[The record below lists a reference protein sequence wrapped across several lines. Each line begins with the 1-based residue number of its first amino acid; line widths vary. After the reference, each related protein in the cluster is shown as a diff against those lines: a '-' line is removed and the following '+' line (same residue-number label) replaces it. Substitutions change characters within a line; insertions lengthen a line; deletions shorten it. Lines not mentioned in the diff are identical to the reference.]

1 MSKDQRDTSQTT
13 DWREAM
19 KAREMGTI
27 LRHLYIALGAAT
39 MVNDEEVI
47 SQLKPIIFRYREKT
61 ADDLEG
67 TPYE

>member
-1 MSKDQRDTSQTT
+1 MTDNSTT

-39 MVNDEEVI
+39 MLNDEEVI
-47 SQLKPIIFRYREKT
+47 GQLRPIIFRYREKT
-61 ADDLEG
+61 ANDLAG
-67 TPYE
+67 TPYAE

>member
-1 MSKDQRDTSQTT
+1 MPSNSDTTG
-13 DWREAM
+13 WREAM

-47 SQLKPIIFRYREKT
+47 GQLKPIIFRYHEKA
-61 ADDLEG
+61 ADMF
-67 TPYE
+67 